1 MIIKNAT
8 FITSAASPSQF
19 LRPEKPVLAV
29 VGKSNVGKS
38 SFINMLAGQ
47 KKLARTSD
55 TPGRTRLINYFD
67 FGDFILADLPGYGYA
82 KVSKEEKEKWGR
94 VMEKFFSDRANV
106 SYVFSLVDI
115 RHDPTAD
122 DVSMV
127 NYLHRFAYPFTF
139 IATKA
144 DKVSRM
150 AVRERSKAIARFFRV
165 TDDKVVAVSS
175 ETRLGKDEVLSL
187 LDTVLTN
194 LSLYGREAS
203 TEDGEEETR
212 E

>member
-1 MIIKNAT
+1 
-8 FITSAASPSQF
+8 
-19 LRPEKPVLAV
+19 
-29 VGKSNVGKS
+29 
-38 SFINMLAGQ
+38 MLAGQ

-175 ETRLGKDEVLSL
+175 ETRLGKEEVLSL
-187 LDTVLTN
+187 LDDVVAKAAMF
-194 LSLYGREAS
+194 RAS
-203 TEDGEEETR
+203 RKAEEEEAR
-212 E
+212 G

>member
-1 MIIKNAT
+1 
-8 FITSAASPSQF
+8 
-19 LRPEKPVLAV
+19 
-29 VGKSNVGKS
+29 
-38 SFINMLAGQ
+38 
-47 KKLARTSD
+47 
-55 TPGRTRLINYFD
+55 
-67 FGDFILADLPGYGYA
+67 
-82 KVSKEEKEKWGR
+82 
-94 VMEKFFSDRANV
+94 MEKFFSDRANV

-175 ETRLGKDEVLSL
+175 ETRLGKDEVLFL
-187 LDTVLTN
+187 LDDVVAKAAMF
-194 LSLYGREAS
+194 RAS
-203 TEDGEEETR
+203 RKAEEEEAR
-212 E
+212 V

>member
-1 MIIKNAT
+1 MVIKNAT

-19 LRPEKPVLAV
+19 LRFEKPTIAV

-55 TPGRTRLINYFD
+55 TPGRTRL
-67 FGDFILADLPGYGYA
+67 ADLPGYGYA
-82 KVSKEEKEKWGR
+82 KVSKEEKERWGK
-94 VMEKFFSDRANV
+94 VMEQFFADRSNAD
-106 SYVFSLVDI
+106 YVFSLVDI

-122 DVSMV
+122 DVTMV
-127 NYLHRFAYPFTF
+127 NYLHQTAYPFTF

-150 AVRERSKAIARFFRV
+150 AVKENAKAIARFFRV
-165 TDDKVVAVSS
+165 TDDKVIAVSS
-175 ETRLGKDEVLSL
+175 ETRLGKEKVLSL
-187 LDTVLTN
+187 LDDVVAKAAMF
-194 LSLYGREAS
+194 RAS
-203 TEDGEEETR
+203 RKAEEEEVR
-212 E
+212 V

>member
-19 LRPEKPVLAV
+19 LRFEKPTIAV

-55 TPGRTRLINYFD
+55 TPGRTRLVNYFD
-67 FGDFILADLPGYGYA
+67 FGEFVLADLPGYGYA
-82 KVSKEEKEKWGR
+82 KVSKEEKERWGK
-94 VMEKFFSDRANV
+94 VMEQFFADRSNAD
-106 SYVFSLVDI
+106 YVFSLVDI

-122 DVSMV
+122 DVTMV
-127 NYLHRFAYPFTF
+127 NYLHQTAYPFTF

-150 AVRERSKAIARFFRV
+150 AVKENAKGIARFFRV
-165 TDDKVVAVSS
+165 TDDKVIAVSS
-175 ETRLGKDEVLSL
+175 ETRLGKEEVLSL
-187 LDTVLTN
+187 LDDVV
-194 LSLYGREAS
+194 SKAAMFRAS
-203 TEDGEEETR
+203 RKAEEEEAR
-212 E
+212 V

>member
-82 KVSKEEKEKWGR
+82 KVSKEEKEKIIEDLKKYCGMDAYAMTVVYRWL
-94 VMEKFFSDRANV
+94 V
-106 SYVFSLVDI
+106 SLCVK
-115 RHDPTAD
+115 P
-122 DVSMV
+122 
-127 NYLHRFAYPFTF
+127 
-139 IATKA
+139 
-144 DKVSRM
+144 
-150 AVRERSKAIARFFRV
+150 E
-165 TDDKVVAVSS
+165 
-175 ETRLGKDEVLSL
+175 
-187 LDTVLTN
+187 
-194 LSLYGREAS
+194 
-203 TEDGEEETR
+203 
-212 E
+212 

>member
-19 LRPEKPVLAV
+19 LRFEKPTIAV

-55 TPGRTRLINYFD
+55 TPGRTRLVNYFD
-67 FGDFILADLPGYGYA
+67 FGEFVLADLPGYGYA
-82 KVSKEEKEKWGR
+82 KVSKEEKERWGK
-94 VMEKFFSDRANV
+94 VMEQFFADRSNAD
-106 SYVFSLVDI
+106 YVFSLVDI

-122 DVSMV
+122 DVTMV
-127 NYLHRFAYPFTF
+127 NYLHQTAYPFTF

-150 AVRERSKAIARFFRV
+150 AVKENAKVIARFFRV
-165 TDDKVVAVSS
+165 TDDKVIAVSS
-175 ETRLGKDEVLSL
+175 ETRLGKEEVLSL
-187 LDTVLTN
+187 LDDVVAKAAMF
-194 LSLYGREAS
+194 RAS
-203 TEDGEEETR
+203 RKAEEEEAR
-212 E
+212 S